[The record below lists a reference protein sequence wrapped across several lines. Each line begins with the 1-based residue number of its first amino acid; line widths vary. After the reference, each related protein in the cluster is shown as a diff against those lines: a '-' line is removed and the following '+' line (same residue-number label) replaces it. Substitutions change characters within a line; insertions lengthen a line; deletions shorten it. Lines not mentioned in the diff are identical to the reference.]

1 MSNNNYLLTPEETSA
16 DESANQFDDTTAT
29 PGKNGFSKI
38 AIGIL
43 IGAALGGIAGALT
56 SRSTVNRVN
65 QTVKDVGNSV
75 KGAAVGISE
84 AVKEVGNAVNSVAVG
99 VNETVRDVGSGI
111 TRAADEVTETI
122 ETTVSAVKDTTDGVN
137 ATMETTVGAVQNT
150 VATIQQP
157 DALRSSKQADAQA
170 NAQTEST
177 EQIATASDGETLY
190 RLVPVAQDTPS
201 K

>member
-1 MSNNNYLLTPEETSA
+1 MSNNNYLLTPEEAST
-16 DESANQFDDTTAT
+16 DESANQFDDTTT
-29 PGKNGFSKI
+29 PSENGFSKI

-56 SRSTVNRVN
+56 NRSTVNRVN
-65 QTVKDVGNSV
+65 QTVKNAGNSV
-75 KGAAVGISE
+75 KGAAVSISE

-111 TRAADEVTETI
+111 TGAADEVTETV
-122 ETTVSAVKDTTDGVN
+122 ETTVSAVKDTSDGIN
-137 ATMETTVGAVQNT
+137 ATMKTTVGAVQKT

-157 DALRSSKQADAQA
+157 DALRSSEQADAQTS
-170 NAQTEST
+170 AQTEPT

-190 RLVPVAQDTPS
+190 RLVPVAQDTSP